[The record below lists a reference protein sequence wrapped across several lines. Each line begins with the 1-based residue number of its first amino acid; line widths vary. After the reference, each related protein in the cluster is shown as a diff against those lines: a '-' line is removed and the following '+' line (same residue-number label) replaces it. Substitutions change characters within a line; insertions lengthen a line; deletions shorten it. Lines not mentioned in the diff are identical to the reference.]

1 MGLPYFYFTVVG
13 NYTQSHRTF
22 LKKESENESEANK
35 FLDEYNNTT
44 QSVWNAYTE
53 AVWNYTT
60 NITEYNRQQM
70 LKKSFLTAQHTLYYG
85 TKARHFNT
93 TNFTSPLLKR
103 MLWKLKEMERASL
116 PENDLK
122 EYNELLTNMET
133 IYNAAD
139 VCLEKGPCIPLE
151 PDLSEVMASSRDY
164 DELLWAWQGWRDTVG
179 QQLRPIYSRY
189 VELSNKAAKLN
200 GHTDTGD
207 SWRVVYESPTLEKDL
222 EQLYHEM
229 KPLYLNLHAYVRR
242 ALYHYYGS
250 QHISLRGPIPAHL
263 LGNMWAQSWT
273 NIIDLVIPFP
283 SSTQMDATM
292 AMKSQRWT
300 PIKMFEEA
308 DKFFQSLGLLPVLP
322 EFWVKS
328 MLEKPLDGRE
338 VSCQTSSWDFYNGK
352 DFRVKQCTEVN
363 MEDLLSV
370 FHEMGHIQY
379 FMQYKDLPV
388 VLREGANPGFHEAM
402 GDVVALSVST
412 PSYLHN
418 SELLI
423 TQIEDYE
430 SEINFLMSI
439 ALEKVAF
446 IPFSYLMDQF
456 RWKIFD
462 GRISKEDYNQEW
474 WNLRLKYQGIC
485 PPLPRSEE
493 DFDAGSKFHIPG
505 NVPYIRYFISSVI
518 QFQFHEAVC
527 KASGF
532 TGPLHKCNIYNSQ
545 EAGKLLG
552 DVMKLGFSKPWPEA
566 MKMITGQYN
575 MSAKSLMKYFKP
587 LLDWLVAE
595 NIRQEEIL
603 GWPEFG
609 CLISDGK
616 RKVSFLALNLDNV
629 NATAGQWV
637 LLTLCLFL
645 VLIIAVLLYKVLFK
659 GKMSS
664 PNKEGMFLWI
674 PMKIQNVIRSQYL
687 LFSLSL
693 FLLLF
698 VVILFVHIF
707 TISSRKPWKIIQH
720 RVQSK
725 MLESSD

>member
-1 MGLPYFYFTVVG
+1 MG

-200 GHTDTGD
+200 GKAKRTLNLLEFFSGPLDFILLCVSSEIPGSLRIQVLNGSLFTDDSHTDTGD

-609 CLISDGK
+609 CLISDGP
-616 RKVSFLALNLDNV
+616 AHDP
-629 NATAGQWV
+629 A
-637 LLTLCLFL
+637 
-645 VLIIAVLLYKVLFK
+645 
-659 GKMSS
+659 SS
-664 PNKEGMFLWI
+664 PAQAPPFST
-674 PMKIQNVIRSQYL
+674 VIGTAPGVLASYLQPPKGVAKWGYPSRTSGELRVEVKARS
-687 LFSLSL
+687 S
-693 FLLLF
+693 
-698 VVILFVHIF
+698 
-707 TISSRKPWKIIQH
+707 PAP
-720 RVQSK
+720 
-725 MLESSD
+725 